1 MPSETVFHAWVE
13 SRATD
18 ACMNQLVEKANI
30 QSHRVS
36 SLHALYQSLDQSIE
50 SMEKSIPVMNSVK
63 VGRVP
68 REL

>member
-1 MPSETVFHAWVE
+1 
-13 SRATD
+13 
-18 ACMNQLVEKANI
+18 MNQLVEKANI